1 MSNIVAFPLSQTSE
15 SSGLGSDGANSL
27 RKMEDARS
35 EIQLVFTRLT
45 AILEEMTKSNL
56 PAARQLEAATTHQ
69 QVSSSQAGPRR
80 CPISARD
87 IQ

>member
-1 MSNIVAFPLSQTSE
+1 MSNIVAFPLNQTSGV
-15 SSGLGSDGANSL
+15 SGLGSDGANSL

-45 AILEEMTKSNL
+45 AILEELTKSNL
-56 PAARQLEAATTHQ
+56 PAHLQLEAATMRQ
-69 QVSSSQAGPRR
+69 PASSGPAGPKRY
-80 CPISARD
+80 PIGAKD